1 MVRQTARFHLTM
13 LLSKYNNRMADM
25 FAVSFEHRERE
36 RSSDKSEIIEIN
48 DFWYQRV
55 RPYDAIAAKYI
66 RELPV
71 DNIDD
76 WLDQF
81 DKRVIDRLLAIKDS
95 LCRANASSMC

>member
-13 LLSKYNNRMADM
+13 LLSRYNNRLADM
-25 FAVSFEHRERE
+25 FAVKFEHRERE

-48 DFWYQRV
+48 DFWYNCV
-55 RPYDAIAAKYI
+55 RPYDAMAAKYI

-71 DNIDD
+71 DNIDS

-81 DKRVIDRLLAIKDS
+81 DKRVIDRLLAIKDK
-95 LCRANASSMC
+95 LCQANVSSMC